1 MSFLL
6 LLASVSFGFNVVWAN
21 TEVEVPVYDNLND
34 YLSIPTATLIDDE
47 GNFCE
52 DPDFYM
58 VYDGVDTR
66 YLNVINTKYVKTY
79 YHVFKAVFPNYN
91 VESKGSIVFKIVDNI
106 APKFINVPNFSLTVG
121 SKLPNLLENLTYSDN
136 YDKVE
141 DLDVKVVNQASLSSA
156 NLGVFPIHYELRDLS
171 NNISHATGFLSV
183 IDDICPVIE
192 KKTEVVIDINE
203 KIILSNYYKITDNYD
218 KSLLI
223 KLDDSLVDY
232 SRPGIYL
239 IKITATDQSLNQ
251 TSITDYITV
260 EKKSLPVLKLNSNT
274 LTLTVNDIDYY
285 NSLLDQV
292 IEVYDSVDKLSLDDI
307 VITSNLDITK
317 IGKYFVLYSVT
328 NSFDQTAESK
338 LTVEVI
344 DNIKPTI
351 VQIKELDIPVNNPN
365 IIFQDYF
372 LITDN
377 YDDYEDL
384 IITYPKTVKLDIVAE
399 YMIKIT
405 AEDKSKNI
413 SSLETRLRVL
423 DLEPPEIITE
433 VSTIILD
440 VFEEINPNFYTLKDN
455 YSKKL
460 TSKIDIDPSY
470 LTTIGKYDL
479 TIIAKDEFD
488 NQATKVITVLV
499 EDNTPPYIYLLQNV
513 ITLELNQEPLDFKTL
528 IEDFG
533 DNYDQLKI
541 EDIII
546 IDNINYRKVGP
557 YSVIYSIKDSSDNI
571 GYATL
576 DVIIDDFVKPFL
588 NVSNKTYKK
597 GSIIDL
603 KEGITYGDN
612 SGNFEL
618 IVFDENFNSSKAGI
632 YEIGY
637 LVTDER
643 GNYNYQTANIV
654 ITESLFQSKYLKVL
668 IIGLGFIILTTG
680 IHLFLKYRN
689 RKKQTPFNWQW
700 YYYYI

>member
-136 YDKVE
+136 YDTVE

-460 TSKIDIDPSY
+460 TSKIDIDP
-470 LTTIGKYDL
+470 D
-479 TIIAKDEFD
+479 
-488 NQATKVITVLV
+488 
-499 EDNTPPYIYLLQNV
+499 
-513 ITLELNQEPLDFKTL
+513 
-528 IEDFG
+528 
-533 DNYDQLKI
+533 
-541 EDIII
+541 
-546 IDNINYRKVGP
+546 RK
-557 YSVIYSIKDSSDNI
+557 SV
-571 GYATL
+571 
-576 DVIIDDFVKPFL
+576 V
-588 NVSNKTYKK
+588 
-597 GSIIDL
+597 
-603 KEGITYGDN
+603 
-612 SGNFEL
+612 
-618 IVFDENFNSSKAGI
+618 
-632 YEIGY
+632 
-637 LVTDER
+637 
-643 GNYNYQTANIV
+643 
-654 ITESLFQSKYLKVL
+654 
-668 IIGLGFIILTTG
+668 
-680 IHLFLKYRN
+680 
-689 RKKQTPFNWQW
+689 
-700 YYYYI
+700 

>member
-689 RKKQTPFNWQW
+689 RKKQTPFN
-700 YYYYI
+700 

>member
-576 DVIIDDFVKPFL
+576 DVIIDDLVKPFL